1 MKDTISA
8 TEQEQA
14 VRQLMTELEKGR
26 KSGETEGWLTSEE
39 VKQHFQKKYL
49 NKRAKPLAETQAV
62 LLCQKE
68 VESLSKNTPSAT
80 QIPRGGTPPNGYRA
94 LRSIIIPP

>member
-26 KSGETEGWLTSEE
+26 KSGETGYNSYLR
-39 VKQHFQKKYL
+39 KYAFCL
-49 NKRAKPLAETQAV
+49 
-62 LLCQKE
+62 
-68 VESLSKNTPSAT
+68 
-80 QIPRGGTPPNGYRA
+80 
-94 LRSIIIPP
+94 